1 MTTDTTPENTAR
13 QLSQLVSQLRS
24 MGRTDL
30 LLHAI
35 GTPVLEELRIEAAK
49 SKLSRLKI
57 TRDYRFILIDYDNR
71 EVEI

>member
-1 MTTDTTPENTAR
+1 
-13 QLSQLVSQLRS
+13 